1 MPTPSTTTPSVLQR
15 PASRLAPCACASG
28 RRYKDCCGALNRP
41 AIAWEQQKNAALA
54 AQRRGDISLAAGLYA
69 TVLAQTSDD
78 DALHMLALCHYQ
90 LGCVPES
97 ISLFRRLLQQQ
108 PSPPDAV
115 WQNLCLV
122 VAAAACDP
130 ERPTSTTMREQYA
143 RWLLHAPTLPPES
156 APTIA
161 VVIPCYNHEQYVG
174 HAIRSVL
181 AQTRLPDEII
191 IIDDGSRD
199 GSVGAIRQALNGTRV
214 PHQVIVRENRGA
226 AETLN
231 EAIDRSHSDW
241 IAPLNSD
248 DSFDRTRLAAL
259 VAGCARG
266 GIEWGFGAVTVVD
279 GHNHPFGRSATGTG
293 GADMLYAVHD
303 SLHMSESVGLA
314 FLRNNPAIS
323 SGNLFFRKALW
334 KRVGGFTPLRYNH
347 DWQFCLSASMEAE
360 PVFVPEAGY
369 RYRWH
374 DDNTI
379 RANHKQT
386 LAEATAMTRRFVKR
400 AAATDAADSGDPHR
414 NPFAPTASRWGHAF
428 WVMVAAAGGLEAV
441 PREQLFVLLDELA
454 SSAPARTLL
463 AGL

>member
-1 MPTPSTTTPSVLQR
+1 MPTPSATAPSVPLP

-28 RRYKDCCGALNRP
+28 RRYKDCCGALNGP
-41 AIAWEQQKNAALA
+41 SAAWEQQKNAALS
-54 AQRRGDISLAAGLYA
+54 AQRRGDISLAANLYA
-69 TVLAQTSDD
+69 AVLVQTSDD

-97 ISLFRRLLQQQ
+97 ITLFRRLLQQQ

-130 ERPTSTTMREQYA
+130 ERPTNATMREQYA
-143 RWLLHAPTLPPES
+143 RWLLRVPTLAPEH

-199 GSVGAIRQALNGTRV
+199 GSVAAIRQALNGSRI

-248 DSFDRTRLAAL
+248 DSFDGTRLATL
-259 VAGCARG
+259 VAGCARS

-279 GHNHPFGRSATGTG
+279 GHDRPFGRSATGAG

-334 KRVGGFTPLRYNH
+334 KRIGGFAPLRYNH
-347 DWQFCLSASMEAE
+347 DWQFCLSASMDAE
-360 PVFVPEAGY
+360 PVFAPEAGY

-374 DDNTI
+374 DGNTI
-379 RANHKQT
+379 RDNHKQS
-386 LAEATAMTRRFVKR
+386 LAEATAMTRHFVNR
-400 AAATDAADSGDPHR
+400 AATADAADSASPHR
-414 NPFAPTASRWGHAF
+414 NPFAPTASHWGHAF
-428 WVMVAAAGGLEAV
+428 WAMAAAAGGLESA

-463 AGL
+463 PGL